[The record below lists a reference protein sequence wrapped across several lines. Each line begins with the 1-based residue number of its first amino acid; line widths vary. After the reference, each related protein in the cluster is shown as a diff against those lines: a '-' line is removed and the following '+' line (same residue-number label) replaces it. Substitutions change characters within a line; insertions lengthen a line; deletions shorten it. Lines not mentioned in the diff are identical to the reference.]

1 MDARETNTIQ
11 FLLLL
16 GEPWSLWFFSTTSRS
31 VGPPI
36 TSGSNTQPERLLF
49 NSTEGLERSIEW
61 SSKGLEG
68 PASDTSLALASPTL
82 ILPRSPQARYQT
94 PTMMMSNP
102 RKGQTNRASSLIW
115 TMSVPCRC
123 RSTACR
129 WITRSYLNNSTC
141 SLNNSSCS
149 LKNRTCKHRWWATKL
164 SSLQP
169 ISPLSRPCMISF
181 LNSSWC
187 SSRQIWSLVSK
198 TSSQPKTLTIKKL
211 PKYLT

>member
-16 GEPWSLWFFSTTSRS
+16 GEPWSLWFLGTTFPS

-36 TSGSNTQPERLLF
+36 TSGSNTQPERPWF
-49 NSTEGLERSIEW
+49 SSTEGLERSIES

-68 PASDTSLALASPTL
+68 PASDTSLGSASPTS
-82 ILPRSPQARYQT
+82 ILPRSPRERYQILT
-94 PTMMMSNP
+94 TMMSNP
-102 RKGQTNRASSLIW
+102 TRRQTNRVSSLIW

-123 RSTACR
+123 RSTACH

-149 LKNRTCKHRWWATKL
+149 LNNSTCNHRWWAAKH

-169 ISPLSRPCMISF
+169 ISPLSRLCKI
-181 LNSSWC
+181 
-187 SSRQIWSLVSK
+187 
-198 TSSQPKTLTIKKL
+198 
-211 PKYLT
+211 